1 MNSDDSYSDWKRRR
15 RQVDVDDRF
24 ADRIMERI
32 DGIEPVQRRPAAIV
46 AERGSHRFAWRVQVT
61 AAVLVVGLGIGLLR
75 AGFFIVF
82 LLLSTSRGY

>member
-1 MNSDDSYSDWKRRR
+1 MNSDDPYRLWKRRR
-15 RQVDVDDRF
+15 SHVDVDDRF
-24 ADRIMERI
+24 ADRVMERI
-32 DGIEPVQRRPAAIV
+32 GGLEPVQPRSPAAV
-46 AERGSHRFAWRVQVT
+46 AERGSHRFAWHVRVT

>member
-1 MNSDDSYSDWKRRR
+1 MNSDDPYSDWKRQRSH
-15 RQVDVDDRF
+15 VDVDDRF

-32 DGIEPVQRRPAAIV
+32 EGIEPVQRRPPAIV
-46 AERGSHRFAWRVQVT
+46 AERGSHRFAWRVRVT

-75 AGFFIVF
+75 AGSFFVF

>member
-1 MNSDDSYSDWKRRR
+1 MNSDDPYSDWKSRRS
-15 RQVDVDDRF
+15 QVEVDNRF
-24 ADRIMERI
+24 ADRVMERI
-32 DGIEPVQRRPAAIV
+32 GGLEPVQPRPSTAI
-46 AERGSHRFAWRVQVT
+46 AERGSHRLAWHLRVT